1 MHPLLKG
8 LNDLPKVSSPSLNWV
23 DE

>member
-8 LNDLPKVSSPSLNWV
+8 LNDLPKVSSPSLNWA

>member
-8 LNDLPKVSSPSLNWV
+8 LDDLPTVSSPSLNWV